1 MKFQRND
8 MVEKITYIK
17 RRNCIIKCSQ
27 EKLRLI
33 SELFVITY
41 SKCKPALIPETAIL
55 KFGGKAVVEQAI
67 LGERKPPILIRIQRN
82 SRVIFG
88 ELQVE

>member
-1 MKFQRND
+1 
-8 MVEKITYIK
+8 MVKKLLDVRELECDAKRITYIK

-41 SKCKPALIPETAIL
+41 SKCKPALIPETVTVIRFVNS
-55 KFGGKAVVEQAI
+55 KQA
-67 LGERKPPILIRIQRN
+67 
-82 SRVIFG
+82 
-88 ELQVE
+88 